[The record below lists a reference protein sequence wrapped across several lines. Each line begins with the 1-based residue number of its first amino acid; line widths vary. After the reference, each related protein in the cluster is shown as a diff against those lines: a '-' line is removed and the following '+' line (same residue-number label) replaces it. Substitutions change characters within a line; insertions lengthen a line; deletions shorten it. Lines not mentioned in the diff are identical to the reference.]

1 MADPNTTETPLA
13 AALVQA
19 FQEQNQVNVEN
30 IENVYPLLDIS
41 GVSRYDTHHHMLEE
55 LKNNFIQAIITQ
67 HWDQEK
73 FTRFLSMIMPQ
84 ISFKEFRDIIFEAL
98 KKYPDRITEEIYEQL
113 AREPTV
119 IHEAPI
125 EIKRGLYERDQEM
138 FKEMIKTQI
147 DNYFKRQSLIMQQRG
162 TDSDILDQR
171 TNIPEL
177 KYIIDLVNESSILF
191 REMQDI
197 IIEIYKDNG
206 HSNICSFRFDFFNC
220 MQKAGKISMC
230 MKDHSYNVI
239 WLINEGIIKGLNEA
253 RISDIQTEFQKY
265 TRNFR
270 EFAEIAMVFQD
281 PIVYNFLSARILEVI
296 KECMFEY
303 FNDTNRTVLEISIHG
318 TVEAA
323 STDLI
328 KKPILKWLSKM
339 VTLGGKSH
347 EMLLLS
353 NASMPVVDE
362 KIYSKFYNKLLYWV
376 YEDLERAQTARIV
389 HQEILEDEE
398 TVSDLCLVHKFDTAI
413 IYSSIIEV
421 FGQYLL
427 DRCQNNDVIAL
438 LRALSSEIEI
448 LKKIDPIIYNL
459 FIKELID
466 SHSFRILYSKRWQHM
481 IDGLVKVDFYPLIN
495 LFSHFY
501 GETVTNFLLE
511 KGDIEKLR
519 LVKNWSEKAASTIK
533 ETPSYA
539 DLVEKSA
546 NVISGLYKI
555 E

>member
-73 FTRFLSMIMPQ
+73 IMPQ

-119 IHEAPI
+119 IHKAPI

-147 DNYFKRQSLIMQQRG
+147 DNYFKRRSLIMQQRG
-162 TDSDILDQR
+162 TD
-171 TNIPEL
+171 T
-177 KYIIDLVNESSILF
+177 VSSILF

-239 WLINEGIIKGLNEA
+239 WLINEGIRKGLNEA

-398 TVSDLCLVHKFDTAI
+398 TVSDLCLVHKFDTGEL
-413 IYSSIIEV
+413 SFLNSNELSLKV

-519 LVKNWSEKAASTIK
+519 LVKNWSEKAASTVK